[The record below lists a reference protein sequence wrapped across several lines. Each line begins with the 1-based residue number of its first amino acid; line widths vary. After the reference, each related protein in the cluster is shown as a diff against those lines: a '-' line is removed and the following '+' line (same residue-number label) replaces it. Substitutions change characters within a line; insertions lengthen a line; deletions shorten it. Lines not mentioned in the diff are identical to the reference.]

1 MQDVE
6 NIVNGQKLFLKP
18 EYQEVLKN
26 KKEFESSYGSVSL
39 EKVDEIQK
47 WTESWDYREK
57 NLAREAITI
66 NPAKAC
72 QPLGAIM
79 AGLGFENTMPYVH
92 GSHGCV
98 AYFRSYFTRHFK
110 EPTPCVSDSMSES
123 AAVFGGKVNME
134 DGLRNCNALYK
145 PEMIAVSTTCMAEV
159 IGDDLNS
166 FVIAAKEK
174 AEGELDNTPIT
185 FAHTP
190 SFVGSHITGYDNM
203 MKAILEQ
210 LNPERSE
217 KVLDVERI
225 NIIPGFEPYL
235 GSLKEV
241 KEICSMF
248 SDKIVMLGDHEKQWN
263 TGAGEYSLYSGGTPL
278 SVTKTAINAKTTI
291 SLQKYSTVQTAK
303 TIKVKWKQ
311 DYETCNP
318 IGLAGTDNFVM
329 KLSEL
334 TGKDVPQEL
343 KDLRAQL
350 VDAMQDSYPYMHG
363 KKFAIYGDPDFLL
376 GLVSFI
382 VEMGG
387 IPSHI
392 LCHNAPRKAWE
403 DDMKAILSKSQWAQE
418 CQIWMNK
425 DLWHLRS
432 LLFTEP
438 VDFLIGNVYGKEL
451 YRDTKIPLI
460 RIGFPI
466 FDRHHLHRYSISG
479 YKGGLNL
486 LTWITNAILDQ
497 LDEETK
503 EIAQTDYFFDCVR

>member
-1 MQDVE
+1 MQNVE
-6 NIVNGQKLFLKP
+6 QIVNGQKLFLKP

-26 KKEFESSYGSVSL
+26 KKEFEGNMGSIDPS
-39 EKVDEIQK
+39 KVDEISE
-47 WTESWDYREK
+47 WTKSWDYREK
-57 NLAREAITI
+57 NLAREAITV

-72 QPLGAIM
+72 QPLGAVM
-79 AGLGFENTMPYVH
+79 ASLGFENTMPYVH

-98 AYFRSYFTRHFK
+98 AYFRSYFTKHFK

-123 AAVFGGKVNME
+123 AAVFGGLANMK
-134 DGLRNCNALYK
+134 DGLRNCNAMYK
-145 PEMIAVSTTCMAEV
+145 PDMIAVSTTCMAEV
-159 IGDDLNS
+159 IGDDLNA
-166 FVIAAKEK
+166 FVQGAIEDAQ
-174 AEGELDNTPIT
+174 GELDNTAIT
-185 FAHTP
+185 YAHTP

-203 MKAILEQ
+203 IKSILEQ
-210 LNPERSE
+210 LNPDVSQ
-217 KVLDVERI
+217 KVLDEERI

-235 GSLKEV
+235 GSLAEV
-241 KEICSMF
+241 KEIAAMF
-248 SDKIVMLGDHEKQWN
+248 SDKIVMIGDHEAQWN
-263 TGAGEYSLYSGGTPL
+263 TGAGEYQLYSGGTTL
-278 SVTKTAINAKTTI
+278 ADAKTAINAKATI

-303 TIKVKWKQ
+303 TIKNTWKQ
-311 DYETCNP
+311 EYATANP
-318 IGLAGTDNFVM
+318 IGLSGTDAFVM

-334 TGKDVPQEL
+334 TGKPVPEEL
-343 KDLRAQL
+343 KKLRAQL

-387 IPSHI
+387 IPTHI
-392 LCHNAPRKAWE
+392 LCHNAPRKGWG
-403 DDMKAILSKSQWAQE
+403 DDMKKILSKSLWKDECNIWA
-418 CQIWMNK
+418 NK

-451 YRDTKIPLI
+451 YRDTGIPLI

-479 YKGGLNL
+479 YKGALNL
-486 LTWITNAILDQ
+486 LTWITNAVLDQ

-503 EIAQTDYFFDCVR
+503 DIATTDFFFDCVR